1 MNTIHTR
8 VFRAK
13 TNENARDGRNKS
25 SDRPKKF
32 MNNEMY
38 ELKMLM
44 VWMSFARGHSANFSV
59 KFSWWFE

>member
-25 SDRPKKF
+25 SDRPKMF

-38 ELKMLM
+38 KMKMLM
-44 VWMSFARGHSANFSV
+44 VRLSFARGRLANFSV
-59 KFSWWFE
+59 NSC